1 MYERILVPVDGSGF
15 SEEVLPYAL
24 SIARATGAK
33 MSLLRVVERDSEQ
46 DDEVSRQLQT
56 LAQGIQAET
65 RTVSGRGNVA
75 AAILEESARVRGTLV
90 AMTTHG
96 RSGLAEAML
105 GSVAHDVVRTGH
117 DPVLVYRPSGRHP
130 RGAHAPIDINTVMLP
145 IDGSGHSEWME
156 EQAGVWARALKARL
170 LVVQVISPEARPD
183 PNVPAND
190 ALESSYVRSH
200 AVDLGR
206 RYGVEANWE
215 VLHGDPVDAMAR
227 FIGDRRDILVVMAT
241 RGRAGLQAA
250 VLGSVTAGLL
260 REGGVPIVVRMP

>member
-1 MYERILVPVDGSGF
+1 MYERILVPVDGSRF
-15 SEEVLPYAL
+15 SEEVLPYAM
-24 SIARATGAK
+24 SIAQRLGAK
-33 MSLLRVVERDSEQ
+33 LALMRVQERESG
-46 DDEVSRQLQT
+46 DDEATRQLQA
-56 LAQGIQAET
+56 LADALKADA
-65 RTVSGRGNVA
+65 RTVAGRGNVA
-75 AAILEESARVRGTLV
+75 AAILEEAARVSGTLV

-117 DPVLVYRPSGRHP
+117 NPVLVYRPRGRQP
-130 RGAHAPIDINTVMLP
+130 QGGPAPVEINTVMLP
-145 IDGSGHSEWME
+145 IDGSGHSEWMQQ
-156 EQAGVWARALKARL
+156 QAGEWARALKARL

-183 PNVPAND
+183 PGVPAND

-215 VLHGDPVDAMAR
+215 VLRGDPAEAMAR
-227 FIGDRRDILVVMAT
+227 FIGERRDILVVMAT
-241 RGRAGLQAA
+241 RGRSALQAA

-260 REGGVPIVVRMP
+260 REGNVPIVVRVP

>member
-1 MYERILVPVDGSGF
+1 MYERILVPVDGSRF

-24 SIARATGAK
+24 SIVRATGAK
-33 MSLLRVVERDSEQ
+33 LTLMRVQEGDGGH
-46 DDEVSRQLQT
+46 DEATRQLQA
-56 LAQGIQAET
+56 LADGLKAEA
-65 RTVSGRGNVA
+65 RVVPGRANVA
-75 AAILEESARVRGTLV
+75 AAILEEAARVPGTLV

-105 GSVAHDVVRTGH
+105 GSVAHDIVRTGH
-117 DPVLVYRPSGRHP
+117 NPVLVYRPRGRQPQGHE
-130 RGAHAPIDINTVMLP
+130 AAAINTVMLP
-145 IDGSGHSEWME
+145 LDGSGHSEWME
-156 EQAGVWARALKARL
+156 QQAGEWARALKARL
-170 LVVQVISPEARPD
+170 LVVQVISPDARPD

-227 FIGDRRDILVVMAT
+227 FVGDRRDILVVMAT
-241 RGRAGLQAA
+241 RGRSALQAA

-260 REGGVPIVVRMP
+260 REGNVPIVVRVP

>member
-1 MYERILVPVDGSGF
+1 MYERILVPVDGSRF
-15 SEEVLPYAL
+15 SEEVLPYAQCV
-24 SIARATGAK
+24 ARATGAK
-33 MSLLRVVERDSEQ
+33 LAIVRVQERESA
-46 DDEVSRQLQT
+46 DEEATRQLNA
-56 LAQGIQAET
+56 LADALKAEA
-65 RTVSGRGNVA
+65 RTVPGRGNVA
-75 AAILEESARVRGTLV
+75 AAILEEAARVRGTLV

-96 RSGLAEAML
+96 RSGLAEAIL

-117 DPVLVYRPSGRHP
+117 NPVLVYRPRGRAQPGHEP
-130 RGAHAPIDINTVMLP
+130 LQINTVMLP

-156 EQAGVWARALKARL
+156 QQAGEWARALKARL
-170 LVVQVISPEARPD
+170 LVVQVISPDARPD

-215 VLHGDPVDAMAR
+215 VLHGDPVDAMSR

-241 RGRAGLQAA
+241 RGRSALQAA

-260 REGGVPIVVRMP
+260 REGKAPIVVRVP